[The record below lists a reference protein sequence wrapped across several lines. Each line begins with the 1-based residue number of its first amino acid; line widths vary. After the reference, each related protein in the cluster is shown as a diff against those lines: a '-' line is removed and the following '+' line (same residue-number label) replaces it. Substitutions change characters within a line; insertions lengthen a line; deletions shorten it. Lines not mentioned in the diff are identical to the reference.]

1 MHKNISN
8 LVEKNCSSEET
19 IYRCL
24 YQTKIQITKT
34 SVTVV

>member
-19 IYRCL
+19 
-24 YQTKIQITKT
+24 KIQITKT